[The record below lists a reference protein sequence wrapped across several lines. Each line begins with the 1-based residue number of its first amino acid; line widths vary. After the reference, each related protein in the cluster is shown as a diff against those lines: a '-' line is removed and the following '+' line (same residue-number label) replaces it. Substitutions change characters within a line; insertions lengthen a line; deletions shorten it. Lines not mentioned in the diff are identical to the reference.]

1 MGGRGL
7 GGRIPEL
14 QLWLDGS
21 RREALLALR
30 APAPRPAAP
39 RLEPRL
45 REGARRGSEPSELPS
60 PASATRSEPA
70 NGAEG
75 LAWCLC
81 FTEAP
86 AGNGSLVQRVR
97 GNGCQGRQAAAS
109 GRSPA
114 LRYLRGDWLTVPPLP
129 LCSVPSDLRTE
140 VAFNPGSDVPR
151 VPPPFKM
158 AAAEEDELSLPRLPE
173 LFDTS
178 QRLLDEVEVAAEPM
192 GSRAIQEKVSKGLHL
207 LKQASEMLTQ
217 LDLFRYGERVR
228 ADRVSNNGY
237 RGWSR

>member
-30 APAPRPAAP
+30 APAPRPAAQ

-45 REGARRGSEPSELPS
+45 GEGARRVSEPSERPS
-60 PASATRSEPA
+60 PASPTRSKPA
-70 NGAEG
+70 NSAEG

-86 AGNGSLVQRVR
+86 AGNGSLVQRVH

-114 LRYLRGDWLTVPPLP
+114 LRYQQGDWPKVPPLP
-129 LCSVPSDLRTE
+129 VCSALSELRTE
-140 VAFNPGSDVPR
+140 VAFNPGSGVFR
-151 VPPPFKM
+151 VPPSFKM
-158 AAAEEDELSLPRLPE
+158 AAAEEDELPLPRLPE

-178 QRLLDEVEVAAEPM
+178 QQLLDEVEVAAEPM

-217 LDLFRYGERVR
+217 LDLFRYGERVIV
-228 ADRVSNNGY
+228 DRVGNNGY
-237 RGWSR
+237 RGRSR